1 MNEKNLPDDIASKS
15 LNELTDLADE
25 IIKNLENRNNLE
37 NTSEDYANLLK
48 INRLIEKKF
57 QKNFK
62 EISDKTIFKIKD
74 IKSNKN
80 AKSTGRKSGAKD
92 SAERAAAEKK
102 ETFGQRFA
110 KERKAA
116 KKRGDELTHV
126 FTYKGK
132 KYSTRNEKEEATSSI
147 SQNTSN
153 KKNR

>member
-25 IIKNLENRNNLE
+25 IIKNLENRTNLE

-80 AKSTGRKSGAKD
+80 AKKIK
-92 SAERAAAEKK
+92 
-102 ETFGQRFA
+102 
-110 KERKAA
+110 
-116 KKRGDELTHV
+116 
-126 FTYKGK
+126 
-132 KYSTRNEKEEATSSI
+132 
-147 SQNTSN
+147 
-153 KKNR
+153 

>member
-25 IIKNLENRNNLE
+25 IIVNFENRNNLE

-62 EISDKTIFKIKD
+62 EISDKTNFKIKD

-80 AKSTGRKSGAKD
+80 AKKAK
-92 SAERAAAEKK
+92 
-102 ETFGQRFA
+102 
-110 KERKAA
+110 
-116 KKRGDELTHV
+116 
-126 FTYKGK
+126 
-132 KYSTRNEKEEATSSI
+132 
-147 SQNTSN
+147 
-153 KKNR
+153 

>member
-15 LNELTDLADE
+15 LNELTDLAE
-25 IIKNLENRNNLE
+25 AIIKNLENRNNLE

-80 AKSTGRKSGAKD
+80 AKKVK
-92 SAERAAAEKK
+92 
-102 ETFGQRFA
+102 
-110 KERKAA
+110 
-116 KKRGDELTHV
+116 
-126 FTYKGK
+126 
-132 KYSTRNEKEEATSSI
+132 
-147 SQNTSN
+147 
-153 KKNR
+153 

>member
-62 EISDKTIFKIKD
+62 EISDKTIFKIKS

-80 AKSTGRKSGAKD
+80 AKKVK
-92 SAERAAAEKK
+92 
-102 ETFGQRFA
+102 
-110 KERKAA
+110 
-116 KKRGDELTHV
+116 
-126 FTYKGK
+126 
-132 KYSTRNEKEEATSSI
+132 
-147 SQNTSN
+147 
-153 KKNR
+153 

>member
-15 LNELTDLADE
+15 LNELTDLADK

-80 AKSTGRKSGAKD
+80 AKKIK
-92 SAERAAAEKK
+92 
-102 ETFGQRFA
+102 
-110 KERKAA
+110 
-116 KKRGDELTHV
+116 
-126 FTYKGK
+126 
-132 KYSTRNEKEEATSSI
+132 
-147 SQNTSN
+147 
-153 KKNR
+153 

>member
-62 EISDKTIFKIKD
+62 EISDKTIFKIKN

-80 AKSTGRKSGAKD
+80 AKKVK
-92 SAERAAAEKK
+92 
-102 ETFGQRFA
+102 
-110 KERKAA
+110 
-116 KKRGDELTHV
+116 
-126 FTYKGK
+126 
-132 KYSTRNEKEEATSSI
+132 
-147 SQNTSN
+147 
-153 KKNR
+153 

>member
-37 NTSEDYANLLK
+37 NTSEDYTNLLK

-62 EISDKTIFKIKD
+62 EISDKTIFKIKN

-80 AKSTGRKSGAKD
+80 AKKVK
-92 SAERAAAEKK
+92 
-102 ETFGQRFA
+102 
-110 KERKAA
+110 
-116 KKRGDELTHV
+116 
-126 FTYKGK
+126 
-132 KYSTRNEKEEATSSI
+132 
-147 SQNTSN
+147 
-153 KKNR
+153 

>member
-25 IIKNLENRNNLE
+25 IIKNLENRDNLE

-80 AKSTGRKSGAKD
+80 AKKVK
-92 SAERAAAEKK
+92 
-102 ETFGQRFA
+102 
-110 KERKAA
+110 
-116 KKRGDELTHV
+116 
-126 FTYKGK
+126 
-132 KYSTRNEKEEATSSI
+132 
-147 SQNTSN
+147 
-153 KKNR
+153 